1 MRGLRLV
8 RTAPLLLAAL
18 LLAGCSGSG
27 PPAEPSAAPSTTTT
41 ATTPAGT
48 PSPAPGTTPPPVD
61 LEALPAPPVA
71 TDPAALT
78 AQLVEAETTL
88 RSGAADPVQTARA
101 GMAQQVAYRTLA
113 TRPEWREQV
122 VADVPPALREAV
134 VAQTDA
140 AAGLLRLARPQPQLP
155 QWRIVRP
162 PPADELLGHYRAAAQ
177 EFGIG
182 WEYLASIHLVE
193 TRMGRIRGTSSA
205 GAQGPMQ
212 FIPSTWAAYGEGDI
226 ESPRDAIRAAARYLR
241 AHGAPADMD
250 RALYA
255 YNHSDAYVRAI
266 RAYADQMRADERL
279 YRGYHAWQVY
289 YRHVDGDR
297 LLPVGWD
304 GTAQPG

>member
-1 MRGLRLV
+1 MR
-8 RTAPLLLAAL
+8 AAL
-18 LLAGCSGSG
+18 AVAAVVALAGCSGTDD
-27 PPAEPSAAPSTTTT
+27 PDAAPAPSTTTPTAT
-41 ATTPAGT
+41 ATTSPPAT
-48 PSPAPGTTPPPVD
+48 APPVEDPPVD
-61 LEALPAPPVA
+61 VEALPPPAVA

-78 AQLVEAETTL
+78 AQVVRAETTL
-88 RSGAADPVQTARA
+88 RSGAADPVETARA
-101 GMAQQVAYRTLA
+101 GMQQQVAYRTLA
-113 TRPEWREQV
+113 SHPEWQEQV
-122 VADVPPALREAV
+122 FAAVPPELREAV

-140 AAGLLRLARPQPQLP
+140 AAGLFRLASPQPRLP

-162 PPADELLGHYRAAAQ
+162 PPADELLGHYGAAAQ
-177 EFGIG
+177 EFGVG

-212 FIPSTWAAYGEGDI
+212 FLPSTWEAYGEGDI

-266 RAYADQMRADERL
+266 STYAAQMRADERL

-304 GTAQPG
+304 GTKQPA

>member
-1 MRGLRLV
+1 MRASPLAVALAVVLAVGGCNGAQEEPE
-8 RTAPLLLAAL
+8 RTAAPD
-18 LLAGCSGSG
+18 
-27 PPAEPSAAPSTTTT
+27 PPTSSAAP
-41 ATTPAGT
+41 P
-48 PSPAPGTTPPPVD
+48 TTPPPVEEPPVD
-61 LEALPAPPVA
+61 VEALPPPPVA
-71 TDPAALT
+71 TDPASLT
-78 AQLVEAETTL
+78 AQVVQAETTL
-88 RSGAADPVQTARA
+88 RSGTADPVETARA
-101 GMAQQVAYRTLA
+101 GMQQQVAYRTLA
-113 TRPEWREQV
+113 SHPEWQEQV
-122 VADVPPALREAV
+122 FAAVPPELREAV

-140 AAGLLRLARPQPQLP
+140 AAGLFRLARPQPRLP
-155 QWRIVRP
+155 PWRIVRP

-177 EFGIG
+177 EFGVG

-212 FIPSTWAAYGEGDI
+212 FLPSTWEAYGEGDI
-226 ESPRDAIRAAARYLR
+226 QSPRDAVRAAARYLR

-255 YNHSDAYVRAI
+255 YNHSNAYVRAI
-266 RAYADQMRADERL
+266 STYAAQMRADEGL

-304 GTAQPG
+304 GTTQPG

>member
-1 MRGLRLV
+1 M
-8 RTAPLLLAAL
+8 TARAAL
-18 LLAGCSGSG
+18 ALALAVTVTLVVGGCRGTSQEQQPAAAPRPSTSTAA
-27 PPAEPSAAPSTTTT
+27 PTTSAPTAAPAED
-41 ATTPAGT
+41 
-48 PSPAPGTTPPPVD
+48 PPVD
-61 LEALPAPPVA
+61 VEALPPPAAA
-71 TDPAALT
+71 TDPAALA
-78 AQLVEAETTL
+78 AQVVQAETVL
-88 RSGAADPVQTARA
+88 RSGTADPVATARA
-101 GMAQQVAYRTLA
+101 GMQQQLAYRTLA
-113 TRPEWREQV
+113 SHPEWQEQV
-122 VADVPPALREAV
+122 FAAVPPGLREAV
-134 VAQTDA
+134 VSQTDA
-140 AAGLLRLARPQPQLP
+140 AAGLFRLARPQPRLP

-162 PPADELLGHYRAAAQ
+162 PPADELLGHYRAAAR
-177 EFGIG
+177 EFGVG
-182 WEYLASIHLVE
+182 WEYLAAIHLVE

-212 FIPSTWAAYGEGDI
+212 FLPSTWEAYGEGDI

-241 AHGAPADMD
+241 AHGAPADVD

-266 RAYADQMRADERL
+266 STYAAQMRADARL